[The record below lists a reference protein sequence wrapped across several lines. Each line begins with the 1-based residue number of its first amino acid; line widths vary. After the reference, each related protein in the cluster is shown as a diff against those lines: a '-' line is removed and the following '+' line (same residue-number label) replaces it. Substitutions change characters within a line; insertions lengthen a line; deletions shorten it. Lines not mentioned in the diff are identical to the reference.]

1 MLSEEIK
8 LRLSWKPIY
17 ALKGGPLPAFGQQI
31 TYWNCK
37 LKVLQN
43 IKL

>member
-8 LRLSWKPIY
+8 PILSWKPIY
-17 ALKGGPLPAFGQQI
+17 ALKGGPLPAFGQQTI
-31 TYWNCK
+31 YWNCK
-37 LKVLQN
+37 LKVLEN